1 MTTEPTTGSAGLI
14 DRIKN
19 ILLTPRAEW
28 DRIDGEPAETTKLY
42 TGYLLPLAA
51 LAAIC
56 MVIGLTMFSWGAFG
70 VSVRFSPVQ
79 AVISGVFQ
87 FAMAF
92 VGCYVLALVINAL
105 APNFGST
112 ANVGQA
118 HKVAVYGSTASLLA
132 GVFSIHPALGILALL
147 GLYSLALLFIGLPKL
162 MKTPED
168 KRIGYFATVLIVAI
182 VLYIVIGVVA
192 GTVRG
197 AIGGMTGPSFSMGQ
211 SAPST
216 TVEGQVTLPGGGS
229 IELSEIEK
237 LGQAAANGGGGV
249 TVAPSDMQALLPQS
263 LPGGFAMSSSSA
275 SSAMGVTQ
283 AEGVYSRGDAQVTL
297 TLVNMGQMG
306 GIASMAGAMGVTE
319 TRQDADGYSR
329 TNTVDGRM
337 VTEQM
342 SRSSGTA
349 SYGVVGRGVAV
360 TAEGRGVSVD
370 DVRAAVEAV
379 GVQRLE
385 QMAAG

>member
-1 MTTEPTTGSAGLI
+1 MTTESTAGPVGLI
-14 DRIKN
+14 DRVKN

-28 DRIDGEPAETTKLY
+28 DRIDGEAADTTKLY
-42 TGYLLPLAA
+42 TGYVLPLAA
-51 LAAIC
+51 LSAIC

-79 AVISGVFQ
+79 AVITGVFQ
-87 FAMAF
+87 FVMVF
-92 VGCYVLALVINAL
+92 VSIYVLALIINAL

-112 ANVGQA
+112 ANQGQA
-118 HKVAVYGSTASLLA
+118 HKVAVYASTASLLA
-132 GVFSIHPALGILALL
+132 GVFSIHPATGILGLL

-182 VLYIVIGVVA
+182 VLNILIGVLA
-192 GTVRG
+192 GSVRT
-197 AIGGMTGPSFSMGQ
+197 AVGGMAGPGISFGQ
-211 SAPST
+211 NAPST
-216 TVEGQVTLPGGGS
+216 TVEGQVALPGGGS

-237 LGQAAANGGGGV
+237 MGQAASGGAV
-249 TVAPSDMQALLPQS
+249 TPISPSALQALLPQS

-275 SSAMGVTQ
+275 SSAMGMTQ
-283 AEGVYSRGDAQVTL
+283 AEGVYTRAGAQLTL

-306 GIASMAGAMGVTE
+306 GLASMAGAMGVTE

-329 TNTVDGRM
+329 TNTVDGRV
-337 VTEQM
+337 VTEEM
-342 SRSSGTA
+342 SRSAGTA

-360 TAEGRGVSVD
+360 TAQGNGVSVD
-370 DVRAAVEAV
+370 EVRGAVEAV

-385 QMAAG
+385 AMAGG